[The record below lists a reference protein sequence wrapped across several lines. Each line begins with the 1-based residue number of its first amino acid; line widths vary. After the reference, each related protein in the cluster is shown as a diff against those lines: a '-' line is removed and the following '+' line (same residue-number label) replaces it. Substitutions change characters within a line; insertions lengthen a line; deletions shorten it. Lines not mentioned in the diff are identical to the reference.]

1 MPPALLVPRLC
12 LICDLIVGTFRS
24 QSSWLWVPEGP
35 KAGAG
40 PLMGGTI
47 SQDGL
52 LWGWGPGGRLGC
64 GLVVMGL

>member
-40 PLMGGTI
+40 PLMGGA
-47 SQDGL
+47 QKV
-52 LWGWGPGGRLGC
+52 PRLVLAC
-64 GLVVMGL
+64 WLVRKILG